1 MPDFPPRP
9 VLLDTHVWIW
19 MMDGARRELSA
30 QSIREIE
37 GAAARGGLLVS
48 TISAWEVAML
58 EAKGRLRL
66 SMDVRQWIER
76 GLSAPGLRLAEL
88 SVDVAVDSARLTE
101 VHGDPA
107 DRILIATA
115 RRTGATLL
123 TRDRRILDHGREGLL
138 AVLDASP

>member
-1 MPDFPPRP
+1 MPELPRP
-9 VLLDTHVWIW
+9 PLLLDTHVWIW
-19 MMDGARRELSA
+19 IMDGARRELA
-30 QSIREIE
+30 PAAVQAIE
-37 GAAARGGLLVS
+37 DAALRGAVLVS

-58 EAKGRLRL
+58 QAKGRLRL
-66 SMDVRQWIER
+66 SMDVREWVQR

-115 RRTGATLL
+115 RRTGAMLV
-123 TRDRRILDHGREGLL
+123 TRDRRILAHGQEGLL
-138 AVLDASP
+138 GVLDATP